1 MGEPDRRS
9 GSLFGPP
16 SALVARAVGVACIAV
31 GFVFGIEGLAD
42 PESAWLRTALA
53 LIVTGLMAQLYAMY
67 ASVRHR
73 RARGGPEDG
82 SSTEQGREDDRD
94 DGRGPGSG

>member
-1 MGEPDRRS
+1 MARTDRR
-9 GSLFGPP
+9 GRSLLGPP

-42 PESAWLRTALA
+42 PQSSWLHSALA
-53 LIVTGLMAQLYAMY
+53 LIVTGLLAQLFAMY

-73 RARGGPEDG
+73 RRHEGQDGGGTP
-82 SSTEQGREDDRD
+82 
-94 DGRGPGSG
+94 GPGPGEGPR

>member
-1 MGEPDRRS
+1 MAQADRR
-9 GSLFGPP
+9 GRSLFGPP

-42 PESAWLRTALA
+42 PQSPWLRTALA
-53 LIVTGLMAQLYAMY
+53 LIVTGLLAQLYAMY

-73 RARGGPEDG
+73 RARQRQDG
-82 SSTEQGREDDRD
+82 ESTPGT
-94 DGRGPGSG
+94 GPGEGPP